1 MYRQSVAAIRV
12 VSETPHRLEARWR
25 RDRRKAKIKVSS
37 TNGFFSGPGPKIF
50 AHRGAS
56 ASAPENTLESFRL
69 AREQGAPYLEMDV
82 HLSADGAPVII
93 HDNSV
98 SRTTG
103 RRGRVEN
110 MTLSE
115 LRNLDAGYKFSTDYG
130 RTFPY
135 RAKGLTIPT
144 LDEVLSTFP
153 RTGVTLELKR
163 TRNGVERAVAS
174 MLARHSAEDRVIV
187 ASHDH
192 EILARFR
199 QVAPTV
205 ATSFSKNEVRDFL
218 ARLRDGKLA
227 GYRAPGVAFQ
237 VPEYKGLRRV
247 VSKPVIE
254 AVHAFGVEVHVWTVN
269 EPVHI
274 TRLLEWGVDGIM
286 TDDPARAFANVSA
299 LQSSAVLRD
308 SSHAI

>member
-1 MYRQSVAAIRV
+1 M
-12 VSETPHRLEARWR
+12 
-25 RDRRKAKIKVSS
+25 SS
-37 TNGFFSGPGPKIF
+37 INGFFSGSGPRVF

-56 ASAPENTLESFRL
+56 ASAPENTLASFRL
-69 AREQGAPYLEMDV
+69 AREQGAPYLEMDI
-82 HLSADGAPVII
+82 HLSADGEPVII

-110 MTLSE
+110 MTLQE
-115 LRNLDAGYKFSTDYG
+115 LRQLDAGYCFSTDYE

-135 RAKGLTIPT
+135 RGKGLTIPT
-144 LDEVLSTFP
+144 LDEVLTAFAD
-153 RTGVTLELKR
+153 TGVTLEIKR
-163 TRNGVERAVAS
+163 TRDGVERAVAN
-174 MLARHSAEDRVIV
+174 MLARHGAEERVIV

-192 EILARFR
+192 GILARFR
-199 QVAPTV
+199 EVAPTIP
-205 ATSFSKNEVRDFL
+205 TSFSKDEVRDFL
-218 ARLRDGKLA
+218 MRLRDGKLA

-247 VSKPVIE
+247 VSKRVIE
-254 AVHAFGVEVHVWTVN
+254 AVHSFDVEVHVWTVN

-274 TRLLEWGVDGIM
+274 ARLLDWGVDGIM

-299 LQSSAVLRD
+299 LKNSAELQD
-308 SSHAI
+308 STHAS